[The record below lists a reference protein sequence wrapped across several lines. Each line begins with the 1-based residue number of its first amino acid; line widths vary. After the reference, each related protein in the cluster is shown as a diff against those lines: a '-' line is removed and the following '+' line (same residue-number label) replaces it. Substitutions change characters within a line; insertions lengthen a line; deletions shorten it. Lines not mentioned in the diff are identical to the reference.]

1 MRRKPSMFSRNYR
14 RQLRNRRI
22 KLIGGIVLTVL
33 VLTIIVF
40 SRSIS
45 TAFHN
50 FRTSLSSISQKSNDE
65 KMEINKD
72 DLNKPIDE
80 NVNNNVNE
88 VDLKEESFDV
98 TLNSGLIL
106 NLKYT
111 VDGEEKTFNEVEEND
126 KIYCNVSPNK
136 QKIVVLDKSTQEAYI
151 IDTTKSLVDF
161 TKKEYKTTKN
171 EIFKR
176 EYVISKINNYIWMN
190 EPTFMSENHI
200 GYISNLPWLNNSGIK
215 YLWVYDISKEEH
227 KGYYKIKGPDLT
239 IGKLTEKGLTIN
251 VNNKQI
257 IVDKDGKIVK

>member
-1 MRRKPSMFSRNYR
+1 MRKKPSMFSRNYR

-40 SRSIS
+40 NRSIS
-45 TAFHN
+45 TVFHS

-65 KMEINKD
+65 KIEINKD
-72 DLNKPIDE
+72 DINKPIDE
-80 NVNNNVNE
+80 NNNNVNE
-88 VDLKEESFDV
+88 VELKEESFDV

-111 VDGEEKTFNEVEEND
+111 VDGEEKTFNEVQENE
-126 KIYCNVSPNK
+126 KFYCNVSPNK

-151 IDTTKSLVDF
+151 IDITKSVVDF

-176 EYVISKINNYIWMN
+176 EYVISKINNYVWMN

-200 GYISNLPWLNNSGIK
+200 AYISNLPWLNNNGVK
-215 YLWVYDISKEEH
+215 YLWVYEISKGEH
-227 KGYYKIKGPDLT
+227 KGYYKIKGSDLNL
-239 IGKLTEKGLTIN
+239 GKLTEKGLTIN
-251 VNNKQI
+251 INDKEIVVNT
-257 IVDKDGKIVK
+257 DGNIVK